1 MTSPT
6 TSPPPAPRIG
16 VGVGILVLR
25 DGKLLLGRRRGSH
38 GAGTWSAP
46 GGRLEYGESIEDCA
60 RRELLEET
68 GLVLGPCER
77 GPCTSDVFDEVRQH
91 FLTVF
96 VLARHTLGE
105 PATLEPDKCDGWQ
118 WFDGSALPQPLFA
131 PLASLLATGF
141 DPGSPC
147 ADSASST

>member
-1 MTSPT
+1 MSTPT
-6 TSPPPAPRIG
+6 TSALPAPHIG

-77 GPCTSDVFDEVRQH
+77 GPTTSDVFDEVRQH

-96 VLARHTLGE
+96 VVARHTLGE
-105 PATLEPDKCDGWQ
+105 PATLEPDKCDGWL

-131 PLASLLATGF
+131 PLVSLLATGF
-141 DPGSPC
+141 DPAGP
-147 ADSASST
+147 AR